1 MKNNKAV
8 FLDRDGV
15 VLREV
20 GYLSNLKKVS
30 FYKGNIQGLKL
41 LKQNGYKLIVVT
53 NQSGVARGYFT
64 EDFVKKTHKFVQEK
78 LKRYNLSIDA
88 FYYCPH
94 HTENVKIKKYFKN
107 CSCRKPKPGMILK
120 AKKRFNID
128 LKKSFI
134 IGDKLTDVKLG
145 KKTGMKTILL
155 LTGYGKKEKRKIDR
169 ITKPDFICKNL
180 LSAAKNIIK
189 GEKNAKE

>member
-1 MKNNKAV
+1 MKTTKAV

-20 GYLSNLKKVS
+20 GYLSDLKKVS
-30 FYKGNIQGLKL
+30 FYKGNIEALKL
-41 LKQNGYKLIVVT
+41 LKHKGYKLIVVS

-64 EDFVKKTHKFVQEK
+64 ESFVKKTHKLIQEK
-78 LKRYNLSIDA
+78 LKKYGLSIDA

-94 HTENVKIKKYFKN
+94 HIKDVKIKKYLKDCN
-107 CSCRKPKPGMILK
+107 CRKPKPGMVLK

-134 IGDKLTDVKLG
+134 IGDKLTDIKLG
-145 KKTGMKTILL
+145 KNTNMKTILL
-155 LTGYGKKEKRKIDR
+155 LTGYGRKEKRKIDETIR
-169 ITKPDFICKNL
+169 PDFICKNL
-180 LSAAKNIIK
+180 FSAAKIIIK
-189 GEKNAKE
+189 GEKDAKK